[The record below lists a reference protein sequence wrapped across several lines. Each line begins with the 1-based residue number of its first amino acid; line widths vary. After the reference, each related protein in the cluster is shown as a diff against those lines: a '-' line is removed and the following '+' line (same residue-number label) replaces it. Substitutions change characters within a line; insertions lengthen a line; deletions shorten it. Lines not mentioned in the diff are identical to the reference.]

1 MEISM
6 NPGFALRPNAKN
18 KKTSASTT
26 SLESMTPNYMINNP
40 LEGLKTEPSI
50 NSEPDVSIPSGD
62 EVFQRVTNP
71 RVQFL
76 KLSTF
81 AKTYRGIP
89 GNTYPFCPSGPSLAR
104 EPEFGTE
111 NEIPFCR
118 PKRRASPLQHIAL
131 SVYSRTQIY
140 R

>member
-6 NPGFALRPNAKN
+6 NSGSHYDRTPRIKKHRHRP
-18 KKTSASTT
+18 T

-50 NSEPDVSIPSGD
+50 NSESDVSITSGD
-62 EVFQRVTNP
+62 EVFQRATNP